1 VVERLQRDDRG
12 EETQVEREKR
22 RISFWRLASV
32 QKGNTWTRDDGYG
45 RTKKSEIQ
53 EKRSTPRM
61 TARERN
67 RERKKERQ
75 EEKERE
81 RERENAGEK

>member
-1 VVERLQRDDRG
+1 MVERLQRDDKG

-32 QKGNTWTRDDGYG
+32 QKGNKWTRDDGYG
-45 RTKKSEIQ
+45 RTKKSENQ
-53 EKRSTPRM
+53 GKRSTPRT

-67 RERKKERQ
+67 RERDRKRKT
-75 EEKERE
+75 ERE
-81 RERENAGEK
+81 RESAGEK